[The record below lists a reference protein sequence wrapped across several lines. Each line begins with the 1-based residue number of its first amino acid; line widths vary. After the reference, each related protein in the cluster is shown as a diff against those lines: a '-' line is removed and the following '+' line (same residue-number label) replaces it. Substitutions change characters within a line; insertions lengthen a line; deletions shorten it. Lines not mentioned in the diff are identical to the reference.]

1 MTPSGRDR
9 RTFVKLMADYSS
21 DGVWNAG
28 GAMMDRDALPVSQDL
43 RDAIERWCIDY
54 ESSQFYRG
62 RRDRTV
68 DFDTASFNARGAE
81 LAGRLRSELPGW
93 TVVHAPQN
101 A

>member
-1 MTPSGRDR
+1 MTATDRGRA
-9 RTFVKLMADYSS
+9 TFVRLMADYSS

-28 GAMMDRDALPVSQDL
+28 GAMMDRDSLPVSQDL

-54 ESSQFYRG
+54 EGSQFYRG
-62 RRDRTV
+62 RSDRTV
-68 DFDTASFNARGAE
+68 DFDTASFNARGAA
-81 LAGRLRSELPGW
+81 LAVRLRVELPGW

>member
-1 MTPSGRDR
+1 VTAADR
-9 RTFVKLMADYSS
+9 RSTTFVRLMADYSS

-28 GAMMDRDALPVSQDL
+28 GAMMDRDSLPVSQEL

-54 ESSQFYRG
+54 EASQFYRG
-62 RRDRTV
+62 RGDRTV
-68 DFDTASFNARGAE
+68 DFDTASFNARGEA
-81 LAGRLRSELPGW
+81 LAIRLRDELPGW